1 MEHPLINNVDS
12 LTVEELQDRI
22 SDLTRK
28 LAWASRS
35 GNADLVN
42 QIRLA
47 LNTFIAKYQ
56 QKQQELWNARNR
68 SGTDYSD
75 KIDIS

>member
-35 GNADLVN
+35 GNANLVN

-47 LNTFIAKYQ
+47 LNTFTAKHQ